1 LIVLRSAAL
10 AVAVCLFVVA
20 TAAAAFDHGAWPFV
34 FWTALVALAL
44 AFERRRY
51 GAAQSGRLGPGWQQT
66 GERFFDDAT
75 GQQVEVWFD
84 PSTGERRYVK
94 AD

>member
-1 LIVLRSAAL
+1 VLRLAAL
-10 AVAVCLFVVA
+10 AVAVVWFVVA
-20 TAAAAFDHGAWPFV
+20 TAAAAFDHRAWPFV

-44 AFERRRY
+44 SFERPRY
-51 GAAQSGRLGPGWQQT
+51 GAAQSGPPGPGWQQT

-75 GQQVEVWFD
+75 GHLVEIWFD
-84 PSTGERRYVK
+84 PSNGERRYVK